1 MKVLLIGSSSDIAQ
15 YMVKNASNEHEFIE
29 LTSNPSGSHQHEINV
44 QDESTF
50 PSIEGEID
58 GLVYFPGSIN
68 LRPFSGL
75 KLSDFQTDYEINVL
89 GLIKIL
95 KHFHKQLA
103 QNSSLVFISTVAAQV
118 GMPYHSSISLCK
130 SAIEGLCRSLA
141 AEWSPK
147 VRVNCVAPSVVQ
159 TKLSTRLF
167 RTESQV
173 EQMNSRHPLQKV
185 GQPKNIAD
193 AIEFLL
199 SDKSSWMTGQVLHVL
214 SIRAYLN
221 SIWILFVSID

>member
-15 YMVKNASNEHEFIE
+15 YMVKNASNEYKFIE

-199 SDKSSWMTGQVLHVL
+199 SVKSSWMTGQVLHVDGGL
-214 SIRAYLN
+214 STIKK
-221 SIWILFVSID
+221 

>member
-15 YMVKNASNEHEFIE
+15 YMVKNASNEHDFIE

-193 AIEFLL
+193 AIDFLL
-199 SDKSSWMTGQVLHVL
+199 SDKSSWMTGQVLHVDGGL
-214 SIRAYLN
+214 STIKK
-221 SIWILFVSID
+221 

>member
-15 YMVKNASNEHEFIE
+15 YMIKNASNEHDFIE

-95 KHFHKQLA
+95 KYFHKQLA

-199 SDKSSWMTGQVLHVL
+199 SDKSSWMTGQVLHVDGGL
-214 SIRAYLN
+214 STIKK
-221 SIWILFVSID
+221 

>member
-1 MKVLLIGSSSDIAQ
+1 
-15 YMVKNASNEHEFIE
+15 MVKNASNEYEFIE

-199 SDKSSWMTGQVLHVL
+199 SDKSSWMTGQVLHVDGGL
-214 SIRAYLN
+214 STIKK
-221 SIWILFVSID
+221 

>member
-15 YMVKNASNEHEFIE
+15 YMVKNASNEYEFIE

-167 RTESQV
+167 RTESQL

-199 SDKSSWMTGQVLHVL
+199 SDKSSWMTGQVLHVDGGL
-214 SIRAYLN
+214 STIKK
-221 SIWILFVSID
+221 

>member
-15 YMVKNASNEHEFIE
+15 YMIKNASNEHDFIE

-147 VRVNCVAPSVVQ
+147 VRVNCVAHSVVQ

-199 SDKSSWMTGQVLHVL
+199 SDKSSWMTGQVLHVDGGL
-214 SIRAYLN
+214 STIKK
-221 SIWILFVSID
+221 

>member
-15 YMVKNASNEHEFIE
+15 YMIKNASNEHDFIE
-29 LTSNPSGSHQHEINV
+29 LTSNPSGSHQYEINV

-50 PSIEGEID
+50 PAIEGEID

-95 KHFHKQLA
+95 KHFQKQLA

-199 SDKSSWMTGQVLHVL
+199 SDKSSWMTGQVLHVDGGL
-214 SIRAYLN
+214 STIKK
-221 SIWILFVSID
+221 

>member
-15 YMVKNASNEHEFIE
+15 YMVKNASNENEFIE
-29 LTSNPSGSHQHEINV
+29 LTSNPIGSHQHEINV
-44 QDESTF
+44 QDESSF

-75 KLSDFQTDYEINVL
+75 KLVDFQTDYEINVL

-173 EQMNSRHPLQKV
+173 EQMNARHPLQKV

-199 SDKSSWMTGQVLHVL
+199 SDKSSWMTGQVLHVDGGL
-214 SIRAYLN
+214 STIKK
-221 SIWILFVSID
+221 

>member
-15 YMVKNASNEHEFIE
+15 YMVKNASSELEFIE
-29 LTSNPSGSHQHEINV
+29 LTSNPTGSHQHEIDV
-44 QDESTF
+44 QDDSTF
-50 PSIEGEID
+50 TSVDGEID

-75 KLSDFQTDYEINVL
+75 KLKDFQSDYEINVL

-95 KHFHKQLA
+95 KHYHKQFA
-103 QNSSLVFISTVAAQV
+103 ENSSLVFISTVAAQV
-118 GMPYHSSISLCK
+118 GMPFHSSIALCK

-147 VRVNCVAPSVVQ
+147 IRVNCVAPSVVQ
-159 TKLSTRLF
+159 TKLAARLF
-167 RTESQV
+167 RTETQV
-173 EQMNSRHPLQKV
+173 EQMNARHPLQKV
-185 GQPKNIAD
+185 GQPKNISD

-199 SDKSSWMTGQVLHVL
+199 SDKSSWMTGQVLHVDGGL
-214 SIRAYLN
+214 STLKK
-221 SIWILFVSID
+221 

>member
-15 YMVKNASNEHEFIE
+15 YMIKNASNEHDFIE

-95 KHFHKQLA
+95 KYFHKQLA

-199 SDKSSWMTGQVLHVL
+199 SDKSSWMTGQVLQVDGGL
-214 SIRAYLN
+214 STIKK
-221 SIWILFVSID
+221 

>member
-1 MKVLLIGSSSDIAQ
+1 
-15 YMVKNASNEHEFIE
+15 MVKNASNEYEFIE

-141 AEWSPK
+141 AEWSPN

-199 SDKSSWMTGQVLHVL
+199 SDKSSWMTGQVLHVDGGL
-214 SIRAYLN
+214 STIKK
-221 SIWILFVSID
+221 

>member
-15 YMVKNASNEHEFIE
+15 YMVKNVSNKYEFIE

-44 QDESTF
+44 LDESTF

-185 GQPKNIAD
+185 GQAKNIAD
-193 AIEFLL
+193 AIEFLI
-199 SDKSSWMTGQVLHVL
+199 SDKSSWMTGQVLHVDGGL
-214 SIRAYLN
+214 STIKK
-221 SIWILFVSID
+221 

>member
-15 YMVKNASNEHEFIE
+15 YMIKNTSNEHDFIE

-50 PSIEGEID
+50 PAIEGEID

-95 KHFHKQLA
+95 KHFHRQLS

-159 TKLSTRLF
+159 TKLSKRLF

-199 SDKSSWMTGQVLHVL
+199 SEKSSWMTGQVLHVDGGL
-214 SIRAYLN
+214 STIKK
-221 SIWILFVSID
+221 